1 LSKKTV
7 SVIKQKSFYLCF
19 DLILPLSVSV
29 DDPQSLDDHDLL
41 GLGVPAVTNVV
52 RVSQERHQV
61 VGSVLVVLLE
71 IVVVAASLLS
81 SAVRVDGL
89 GLAGVVEDVALNGL
103 ALGHARGNEGTE
115 LEIRLKIRIK
125 ISIFRPFSKSTR
137 RFMIT

>member
-1 LSKKTV
+1 M
-7 SVIKQKSFYLCF
+7 
-19 DLILPLSVSV
+19 
-29 DDPQSLDDHDLL
+29 
-41 GLGVPAVTNVV
+41 TNVV

-71 IVVVAASLLS
+71 VVVVAASPLS

-115 LEIRLKIRIK
+115 LVI
-125 ISIFRPFSKSTR
+125 
-137 RFMIT
+137 